1 MPPLTPLQISQ
12 LEEYGQNHF
21 GENKELAFVPMLLGF
36 ALTCSFFG
44 LLVLQVLFWV
54 WRTAKRD
61 WWVIKVVVAHVFM
74 SATAYMVLEFYW
86 ISQNF
91 ATGFGT
97 YYRLYKFSP
106 IADFFLITTI
116 MQTPVSGFFSLRAF
130 RLTGGNLYSAI
141 VPNVL
146 LFISFGSC
154 IALRIVAPEYA
165 TQIVYSNHPV
175 TFSVLFVWAVTAMIA
190 DLIVTF
196 TIAYALL
203 QSKLGFT
210 GFVRTDKLIKKV
222 IMYILPSSPHVMIGG
237 LMEKCSI
244 SVEAQMIPTLSSL
257 AFLITFAT
265 TPSTEISAIW
275 LFTPLMY
282 PIAFMAVLNSRKGLA
297 RQLAPRLGQVADS
310 SQPPTLRTSSS
321 NLTYDH
327 PGLEGVLPQLDRSP
341 KESGRVQAGQ
351 VAAFPACLK
360 VPREGEGYVKEEKE
374 GKEWKSEEGRRDE
387 KAERDEEER
396 IGMGQRLSRQRYD
409 IISATGSRTGTVS
422 GEDSVGSVN
431 VVLGGDI
438 GRP

>member
-1 MPPLTPLQISQ
+1 MPPLSPLQISQ
-12 LEEYGQNHF
+12 LEEYGQNHY
-21 GENKELAFVPMLLGF
+21 GENKERAFVPMLLGF

-74 SATAYMVLEFYW
+74 AATAYMALEFYW

-106 IADFFLITTI
+106 IANFFLITTV
-116 MQTPVSGFFSLRAF
+116 MQTPVSGFFSLRAY
-130 RLTGGNLYSAI
+130 RLTRGNLYSAI
-141 VPNVL
+141 IPNVL
-146 LFISFGSC
+146 LLISFGSC

-165 TQIVYSNHPV
+165 THIAYSNHPV
-175 TFSVLFVWAVTAMIA
+175 TLSMLLVWAVTAMIA

-196 TIAYALL
+196 TITYALL

-222 IMYILPSSPHVMIGG
+222 II
-237 LMEKCSI
+237 I
-244 SVEAQMIPTLSSL
+244 SVEAQVIPTLTSL
-257 AFLITFAT
+257 AFLITFVT
-265 TPSTEISAIW
+265 TPSTEISAFW
-275 LFTPLMY
+275 LFSPLMY
-282 PIAFMAVLNSRKGLA
+282 PIAFMAVLNSRKGLE
-297 RQLAPRLGQVADS
+297 RQLAPRLGQVADP
-310 SQPPTLRTSSS
+310 SQIPTLLTSSS

-327 PGLEGVLPQLDRSP
+327 PGFEGVLPQLDKSP
-341 KESGRVQAGQ
+341 EQSGRVQAGE
-351 VAAFPACLK
+351 VAALPACLK
-360 VPREGEGYVKEEKE
+360 VAREGEGYVKEEKKE
-374 GKEWKSEEGRRDE
+374 MEWKSEEGRRDE
-387 KAERDEEER
+387 KAEREKEER
-396 IGMGQRLSRQRYD
+396 IGMGQRLSRLRFDD
-409 IISATGSRTGTVS
+409 IISASGSRMGTVS
-422 GEDSVGSVN
+422 GADSVGSVD